1 MKRQM
6 TAGALGIL
14 FLLSTM
20 FSLTGCSTDTGKVHA
35 ADLMDGIKPNQT
47 IDAYLTDEQTDAIA
61 DFSVKLFHNTVA
73 DGKNPLI
80 SPISVLCALAMTANG
95 AQGETLSQMEKIFG
109 LPVPDLN
116 EYLHIYMDN
125 LPSGKKYKVHP
136 ANSIWFKD
144 DDNLK
149 VEKDFLQTNADCYG
163 ASIYKAAFD
172 DATRK
177 DINNWV
183 SKNTDGMIP
192 EILDQ
197 IPEDA
202 VMYLVN
208 ALAFDAEWEKI
219 YKENEVRDGTF
230 TTESGE
236 QKSVKMMYGDEP
248 MYLASDNATGFLK
261 YYADRKYAFAALL
274 PEEGISIQDF
284 MAGLIGSELQNTLRN
299 AQETAVN
306 AAIPKFESKSSFEMQ
321 DVMSGMGMSDAF
333 NADLADF
340 SRLGQYDNGRENI
353 FINRVLHKTYIAVDE
368 KGTRAGASTAVEMVK
383 ESAMQ
388 ETMTVYLDRPFVYL
402 LLDCGTNLPL
412 FIGAVTD
419 IGNK

>member
-1 MKRQM
+1 MKRQV
-6 TAGALGIL
+6 TAGLLGFL

-20 FSLTGCSTDTGKVHA
+20 FSLTGCNRDTGKVHA

-95 AQGETLSQMEKIFG
+95 AQGETLSQMEKVFG
-109 LPVPDLN
+109 LPVPELN

-144 DDNLK
+144 DDRLK
-149 VEKDFLQTNADCYG
+149 VEKDFLQTNADSYG
-163 ASIYKAAFD
+163 ASVYKAAFD
-172 DATRK
+172 DSTRK
-177 DINNWV
+177 DINHWV

-192 EILDQ
+192 DILDQ

-219 YKENEVRDGTF
+219 YTENDIQDGTF

-236 QKSVKMMYGDEP
+236 KKSVKMMYGGEH
-248 MYLASDNATGFLK
+248 MYLDSGNATGFLK

-274 PEEGISIQDF
+274 PDEGISIQDAI
-284 MAGLIGSELQNTLRN
+284 AGLTGRELRNTLRD

-306 AAIPKFESKSSFEMQ
+306 AAIPKFESRSTFEMQ
-321 DVMSGMGMSDAF
+321 DVLSGMGMTDAF
-333 NADLADF
+333 DADRADF
-340 SRLGQYDNGRENI
+340 TRLGWYDNGNI

-368 KGTRAGASTAVEMVK
+368 KGTRAGAATVAEM
-383 ESAMQ
+383 ETGSAML
-388 ETMTVYLDRPFVYL
+388 EEKNVCLDRPFVYL
-402 LLDCGTNLPL
+402 LLDCEKNLPL
-412 FIGAVTD
+412 FMGAVTD
-419 IGNK
+419 IGK